1 MDFEASAFE
10 LLAGESMQAG
20 HFLRKG
26 KQSSGDS
33 SCACVKMRQGK
44 G

>member
-20 HFLRKG
+20 HFLLLER
-26 KQSSGDS
+26 QTVEDF
-33 SCACVKMRQGK
+33 SCACVKMRQG
-44 G
+44 